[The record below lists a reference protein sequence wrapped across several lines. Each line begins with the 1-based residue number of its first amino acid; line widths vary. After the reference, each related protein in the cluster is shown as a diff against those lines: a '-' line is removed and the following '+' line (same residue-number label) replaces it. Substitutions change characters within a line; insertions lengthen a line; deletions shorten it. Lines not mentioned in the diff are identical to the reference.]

1 MITPNFYKQ
10 TDKKWQGYS
19 WRGATVARNG
29 CGPSSVANIVS
40 VLPLLK
46 HSKATPLS
54 VFKFACKKGYMHP
67 IYGTY
72 YAGMTQMLKDY
83 GVKKVIHTSDMNVLK
98 KHLEKGDMA
107 VCLCGKSIFT
117 GSGHYV
123 AAYGIKGDTAYVS
136 DSASSAKA
144 RHYPKWTTL
153 KNAILA
159 HKYPQCWIIDNT
171 AQYLGAYK
179 VKFKAR
185 GGEGKMETK
194 TMYLDK
200 AAKLPKC
207 TFERAGF
214 KFVGWSV
221 GKSDYINMKHFQLGK
236 PKYKNKE
243 SVKNI
248 AKAGKTITLYACWK
262 GTGVEAAALWARMIA
277 KDNSFAYGADNHAN
291 WYHDRD
297 RAHQVGCYFCGT
309 NRTGVK
315 KAKKGDKW
323 DKTYCCNSFVMAAF
337 VHGMGLFKKCKGGST
352 KANYWP
358 GLKKNGEPLFKIIGE
373 NVKYSDLKP
382 GDIMCSGRHVKM
394 YVGPSKI
401 KGFQLVSHAAGE
413 GWDKRSIRTE
423 RVRGRI
429 GKDYTAVRCIA

>member
-19 WRGATVARNG
+19 WKGATVARNG

-46 HSKATPLS
+46 HPKATPLS

-67 IYGTY
+67 QYGTY

-136 DSASSAKA
+136 DSASASKA

-159 HKYPQCWIIDNT
+159 HPYPQCWIIDNT

-185 GGEGKMETK
+185 GGEGEMAAK
-194 TMYLDK
+194 TMYIDK
-200 AAKLPKC
+200 AAKLPKNL
-207 TFERAGF
+207 FKRPGF

-221 GKSDYINMKHFQLGK
+221 GKSDVITLKRLQIGK
-236 PKYKNKE
+236 PKYKNRE
-243 SVKNI
+243 SVKNL
-248 AKAGKTITLYACWK
+248 AKPGETITLYACWK
-262 GTGVEAAALWARMIA
+262 GIGIEAAAYWARKIA
-277 KDNSFAYGADNHAN
+277 KDNSFAYGADNHKN
-291 WYHDRD
+291 WYHGRD
-297 RAHQVGCYFCGT
+297 RARQIGCYFCGT
-309 NRTGVK
+309 NVTGAK
-315 KAKKGDKW
+315 KAKKGSRW
-323 DKTYCCNSFVMAAF
+323 EKTYGCNPLIMAAL
-337 VHGMGLFKKCKGGST
+337 VHGMGLFKKCSAGSVR
-352 KANYWP
+352 AAYWA
-358 GLKKNGEPLFKIIGE
+358 GLRVDGKPIFKIIGK
-373 NVKYSDLKP
+373 NLKYKDLKP
-382 GDIMCSGRHVKM
+382 GDLLCSERHIKM
-394 YVGPSKI
+394 FTGESKI
-401 KGFQLVSHAAGE
+401 KGFYLVTHAARE
-413 GWDKRSIRTE
+413 GWDAKSIRTE
-423 RVRGRI
+423 RVHGRV
-429 GKDYTAVRCIA
+429 GDYTVVRFIG